1 METRIFSSCI
11 DNYLTSEQ
19 SPLHSKRK
27 FISPRGLA
35 ISSKCVP
42 QKHLKNFVYFEFGF
56 EVIKLDYLD
65 REAVK
70 ANYERK

>member
-1 METRIFSSCI
+1 MGQVEVLTVYAFSVLSA
-11 DNYLTSEQ
+11 E
-19 SPLHSKRK
+19 
-27 FISPRGLA
+27 SPRGLVL
-35 ISSKCVP
+35 SSKCVP
-42 QKHLKNFVYFEFGF
+42 QKHLKSFVYFEFGF